1 MNYSDIQ
8 SQVEMLGYDDN
19 YVTFFK
25 DLNMAWLQ
33 KYFYVEP
40 IDEEMLSNPRQ
51 YIIDKGGAIF
61 FAKYKSSIVGTF
73 ALMQISSGCFELGKM
88 AVNENFQGL
97 KIGNAMLRFCLEKG
111 KEMGAKKIVL
121 FSNTKLGPAIHL
133 YKKFGFVEIPIG
145 DSEYKRSNI
154 KMERDL
160 SIL

>member
-97 KIGNAMLRFCLEKG
+97 KIGNAMLRFCLKKG